1 MNFSLL
7 NSGRDVSACINLM
20 PDPDGTDMLVPAAP
34 AAREAMPEGWRPL
47 HVMPDGR
54 VLLTCGCSVG
64 FATHGAVTHS
74 LVLDSEP
81 RCCVAAGDVLA
92 VLTAS
97 RLYRID
103 SRPGILPDAASCM
116 PALRAVSAGNIRLDT
131 PAVRLGATYTAGD
144 RFAAADNRAAIVA
157 VVDTVRDI
165 DTAARM
171 AGQLWQP
178 VICRLRAL
186 DARGDVLFVTEPVL
200 LSHPDGADTDIA
212 VQFTSADGH
221 TLAPASIEVPV
232 WQPQIVW
239 PAGCDPSTAGVASVE
254 LQCTPV
260 LYRRDLSRGR
270 VEPRRRSDQQW
281 ICTVS
286 FAALGAGSGSFGGDG
301 LTRRMLDIIGRI
313 DTLAS
318 TAWSGRV
325 PAGESPAPLTVPLA
339 RHGSIDDDT
348 AALRRALARPVSPVS
363 YADALAAS
371 GAPFTAA
378 AMAVAG
384 DTVAYADPVVARAA
398 PPAPEHFFA
407 KTASGAWHAYA
418 EVTYADGST
427 AVSQTLGLDNAPLT
441 IGPLLSVPAPDAVSI
456 TIGVRT
462 AGGLGSTGT
471 FALVPDPSGQRSVYV
486 APGAKPFSLGN
497 TSPQFAVPEA
507 KPAQVSLAGYIALA
521 RTSMPQRLLCA
532 RHAGVGRILALH
544 AALAAQSAWDYG
556 RSRFHIFA
564 DTGLYSLKADTRRRS
579 LSATPVDSRVLDSPH
594 SLADTDDGLAASLSG
609 DIVLLSGNTCRT
621 LMHQPGVL
629 GMAYAHS
636 HHELW
641 CITAATTEVLCAGCG
656 YARYTMTLT
665 LDPAATVNNPGGD
678 ALITDTGG
686 NVRRAGHGEP
696 VTAVDIEWS
705 GGISLS
711 RLARGIAAM
720 RADITGTFSPLTI
733 AVHRRTITRIC
744 PAPELQLTVDG
755 PLRSPIGRRF
765 MHIPMREVQIR
776 ITATASP
783 DSSLRAIEIT
793 HQ

>member
-1 MNFSLL
+1 M
-7 NSGRDVSACINLM
+7 
-20 PDPDGTDMLVPAAP
+20 
-34 AAREAMPEGWRPL
+34 
-47 HVMPDGR
+47 
-54 VLLTCGCSVG
+54 
-64 FATHGAVTHS
+64 
-74 LVLDSEP
+74 
-81 RCCVAAGDVLA
+81 
-92 VLTAS
+92 
-97 RLYRID
+97 
-103 SRPGILPDAASCM
+103 
-116 PALRAVSAGNIRLDT
+116 
-131 PAVRLGATYTAGD
+131 
-144 RFAAADNRAAIVA
+144 
-157 VVDTVRDI
+157 
-165 DTAARM
+165 
-171 AGQLWQP
+171 
-178 VICRLRAL
+178 
-186 DARGDVLFVTEPVL
+186 
-200 LSHPDGADTDIA
+200 
-212 VQFTSADGH
+212 
-221 TLAPASIEVPV
+221 
-232 WQPQIVW
+232 
-239 PAGCDPSTAGVASVE
+239 
-254 LQCTPV
+254 
-260 LYRRDLSRGR
+260 
-270 VEPRRRSDQQW
+270 
-281 ICTVS
+281 
-286 FAALGAGSGSFGGDG
+286 
-301 LTRRMLDIIGRI
+301 
-313 DTLAS
+313 
-318 TAWSGRV
+318 
-325 PAGESPAPLTVPLA
+325 
-339 RHGSIDDDT
+339 
-348 AALRRALARPVSPVS
+348 
-363 YADALAAS
+363 
-371 GAPFTAA
+371 
-378 AMAVAG
+378 
-384 DTVAYADPVVARAA
+384 
-398 PPAPEHFFA
+398 
-407 KTASGAWHAYA
+407 
-418 EVTYADGST
+418 
-427 AVSQTLGLDNAPLT
+427 
-441 IGPLLSVPAPDAVSI
+441 PAPDAVSI

-564 DTGLYSLKADTRRRS
+564 DTGLYSLKADTGRRS
-579 LSATPVDSRVLDSPH
+579 LSATPVDSRVLDSPQA
-594 SLADTDDGLAASLSG
+594 LADTDDGLAASLSG

-621 LMHQPGVL
+621 LMHLPGVS

-641 CITAATTEVLCAGCG
+641 CITSATTEVLCADYG
-656 YARYTMTLT
+656 YARYTMTQT
-665 LDPAATVNNPGGD
+665 LDPTATVNNPGGD

-686 NVRRAGHGEP
+686 NVRRADHSEP

-783 DSSLRAIEIT
+783 DSSLRAMEIT